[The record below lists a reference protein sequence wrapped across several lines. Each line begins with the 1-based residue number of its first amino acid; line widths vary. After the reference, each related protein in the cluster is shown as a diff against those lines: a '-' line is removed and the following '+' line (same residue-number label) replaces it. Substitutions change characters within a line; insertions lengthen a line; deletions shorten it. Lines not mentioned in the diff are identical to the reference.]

1 MFVQT
6 RILIYIIYT
15 FYILISSIKLL

>member
-6 RILIYIIYT
+6 RILIYM
-15 FYILISSIKLL
+15 FYVLISSIKLL